1 MTNLNIFA
9 GFDISKDFFDISILS
24 TGIVS
29 SSLKFSNDQAGFVH
43 LKSVLPTNAHCVM
56 EATGPYYLRLAC
68 WLHKEGFTVSVIN
81 PLVIRRFAQ
90 MQLRRVKTDKADA
103 VLIAQYGSMQ
113 QPPSWTPPAQYV
125 VKLQQLDAMHERVI
139 MQLTTLRNQME
150 AFSATGLMDKEV
162 RMLLQKMITQQQKML
177 QELEEKTQNIIKKYH
192 QQMLSNL
199 TSIPGIATK
208 TASVLIT
215 VTGGFTR
222 FRSAKQLCA
231 YVGMTP
237 RIYESGSSIKGKAR
251 ICKLGMSRLRALL
264 YVCAWTAKRYNKACA
279 ELYERLVAKGKAKKL
294 ALVAVA
300 NKLLR
305 QAFAI
310 ATGNKPYLIQPS

>member
-9 GFDISKDFFDISILS
+9 GLDISKDFFDISILS
-24 TGIVS
+24 GGTVTRS
-29 SSLKFSNDQAGFVH
+29 AKFSNDPTGFVE
-43 LKSVLPTNAHCVM
+43 LRSILPANAYCVM

-68 WLHKEGFTVSVIN
+68 WLHKEGFTVCVIN

-90 MQLRRVKTDKADA
+90 MQLRRVKTDKTDA
-103 VLIAQYGSMQ
+103 AIIAEYGYMQ
-113 QPPSWTPPAQYV
+113 QPQPWTPPVQHV
-125 VKLQQLDAMHERVI
+125 VKLQQLDAMQERTI

-150 AFSATGLMDKEV
+150 AFTATGMMDREV
-162 RMLLQKMITQQQKML
+162 KAFLQKMITQQQKML
-177 QELEEKTQNIIKKYH
+177 RQLEEKTEQIIKEYH
-192 QQMLSNL
+192 QPMLTNL
-199 TSIPGIATK
+199 TSIPGIAKK

-215 VTGGFTR
+215 ATGGFTR
-222 FRSAKQLCA
+222 FQTAKQLCA
-231 YVGMTP
+231 YVGMSP

-251 ICKLGMSRLRALL
+251 ICKLGMSRVRALL

-310 ATGNKPYLIQPS
+310 ATGNKTYLIQTL